1 MELFTI
7 DCSRLTKLTS
17 QIQTSGGSR
26 YLQTLM
32 YLNRFTG
39 EYLLELGDVQ
49 TEFDTINYSMIDDR
63 TYFAY
68 INLRL
73 GNVVKFLPFHAS
85 MTKFLT
91 PIRKALK
98 LPLPEPE
105 LHENDT
111 DPKYYLGPEKEIA
124 LTERE
129 LALAKKLIA
138 AWDAVKILIEEEMRL
153 EGLEQR
159 TIQPVYDADQ
169 DEVLGKILRQLLE
182 EIHLLTRYQRDQ
194 WERHHSGEEKQYPD
208 FGLDELE
215 SKIQEALHT
224 SPQI

>member
-7 DCSRLTKLTS
+7 DCSRLTNLTS

-32 YLNRFTG
+32 YLNWFTG
-39 EYLLELGDVQ
+39 DYLLELGNVQ
-49 TEFDTINYSMIDDR
+49 TAFDTINYPMIDDR
-63 TYFAY
+63 THFA
-68 INLRL
+68 IMNLLLR
-73 GNVVKFLPFHAS
+73 NVAGFLPFHAS
-85 MTKFLT
+85 MTEFLI
-91 PIRKALK
+91 PIRNALNS
-98 LPLPEPE
+98 PLPEPE

-111 DPKYYLGPEKEIA
+111 DPKYYLGPEKEIT

-153 EGLEQR
+153 EGLAQR
-159 TIQPVYDADQ
+159 TIQPVSDADQ

-182 EIHLLTRYQRDQ
+182 EIHLLRRYQRDR
-194 WERHHSGEEKQYPD
+194 WERYHSGEEEEYPG
-208 FGLDELE
+208 FVQGELE